1 MMFWRSVVVKLW
13 FTILLLVS
21 VILLI
26 LSITILEFLQN
37 YSASENEKD
46 LTNTAEKI
54 AKIVETHTSEI
65 GLEIA
70 WEIINDVTSVT
81 IIKNPTNYYTSPNQ
95 GNRVELPVSY
105 FLENGELVKVME
117 QGETKRIVT
126 SVSNQIKG
134 KDQSQLVIIGVPL
147 KQEDDQFGAV
157 YIYQNVELGE

>member
-1 MMFWRSVVVKLW
+1 MMFCRSVVVKLW

-21 VILLI
+21 VILFI

-70 WEIINDVTSVT
+70 WEIINDVTKIQP
-81 IIKNPTNYYTSPNQ
+81 IITLLQ
-95 GNRVELPVSY
+95 IRG
-105 FLENGELVKVME
+105 
-117 QGETKRIVT
+117 I
-126 SVSNQIKG
+126 VSNCLFLIFWKT
-134 KDQSQLVIIGVPL
+134 V
-147 KQEDDQFGAV
+147 
-157 YIYQNVELGE
+157 N

>member
-21 VILLI
+21 VILFI

-46 LTNTAEKI
+46 LTNTAQKI

-70 WEIINDVTSVT
+70 WEIINDKCNDNKKS
-81 IIKNPTNYYTSPNQ
+81 NQ
-95 GNRVELPVSY
+95 LLHFS
-105 FLENGELVKVME
+105 KS
-117 QGETKRIVT
+117 GETCRTACFLFSGKRLI
-126 SVSNQIKG
+126 S
-134 KDQSQLVIIGVPL
+134 
-147 KQEDDQFGAV
+147 
-157 YIYQNVELGE
+157 

>member
-1 MMFWRSVVVKLW
+1 MMLWRSVVGKLW

-21 VILLI
+21 VILFI

-81 IIKNPTNYYTSPNQ
+81 IIKSSTNYYTSPNQ
-95 GNRVELPVSY
+95 GNRVELPISY

-126 SVSNQIKG
+126 SVSNQIKE
-134 KDQSQLVIIGVPL
+134 KTNHNS
-147 KQEDDQFGAV
+147 
-157 YIYQNVELGE
+157 